1 MSEPGEPAA
10 SLPEGV
16 PDVPQAADGS
26 ALGAVSKPPSSARDF
41 LSRLGLAKQD
51 APISVG
57 PDGPVERPTFFFFG
71 VVAGVSLL
79 ADVTTKAWA
88 EIALSKRLFTMEPGI
103 VLIEKHLTLTLA
115 YNKGG
120 AWGLLSDASET
131 IRRPFFFAVSV
142 LAVLFIVSLYSKLVK
157 GQHSLT
163 WGLPFVLGGA
173 LGNLSDRVT
182 RTGVIDF
189 IDYRA
194 DWVLAMNR
202 GIATAVRKLGWNWG
216 LTDHWPTFNIAD
228 VAICIGVGLMAVDM
242 FTSRRGPERRE
253 PPPLQPVG
261 AGDPPLS

>member
-142 LAVLFIVSLYSKLVK
+142 
-157 GQHSLT
+157 
-163 WGLPFVLGGA
+163 
-173 LGNLSDRVT
+173 
-182 RTGVIDF
+182 
-189 IDYRA
+189 
-194 DWVLAMNR
+194 
-202 GIATAVRKLGWNWG
+202 
-216 LTDHWPTFNIAD
+216 
-228 VAICIGVGLMAVDM
+228 
-242 FTSRRGPERRE
+242 
-253 PPPLQPVG
+253 
-261 AGDPPLS
+261 